1 MNDLSN
7 IKGLGP
13 KTIETLKNININ
25 NIEDLVYYY
34 PYRHEIVR
42 LNDIKEAKDKDN
54 VVIECIVDS
63 VPLTRRFRANMTS
76 LTFRAMSNK
85 KMIAVMIFNRAFLKS
100 QIRPG
105 SIVTVIGKYDALKN
119 TVIASDIKFERLQ
132 TGSIIPVYHL
142 TTGLTSKALKKYIDE
157 ALTKFDNYIDYVPD
171 YLNERYNL
179 ISKKSAV
186 NMIHNPKNEDE
197 VKKALIKLK
206 YEELFQFMFKI
217 NYLKEVNKESKI
229 GYLRNVDPE
238 DVNEFIRS
246 LPFELTA
253 DQDTAIEEIYK
264 DMTSSKRMNRML
276 QGDVGSGKT
285 IVSVIAA
292 YINYLGKYQTA
303 LMAPT
308 EVLAYQH
315 YESIKNILAGTN
327 IRVDIL
333 SGSMKKKEKDEVVEK
348 LKDGKIDFIIGTH
361 ALLSDNVVFKNLGLV
376 ITDEQHRFGVNQR
389 ASLKNKGLL
398 PDVLY
403 MSATP
408 IPRTF
413 ALTIYGDMDI
423 SNIKTKP
430 KGRKEIKT
438 IIKSEKELVQV
449 YDMMKREIDNHH
461 QVYIVSP
468 LIEDSEVIDLT
479 TVNEIK
485 RNIELYF
492 NKTVKSAI
500 LHGKLS
506 KTDKDKIM
514 DDFKNGKIDVLIST
528 TVIEVGIDVK
538 NATMMIIYDAER
550 FGLATLHQLRGRVG
564 RNEYDCTCILIG
576 DESCE
581 RLKVLCESNDGFY
594 ITEKDYEMRGEGD
607 LFGVKQSGDM
617 SFKIANLHEDMKI
630 LLQARDDSKEF
641 FNQNKDNNFENYKE
655 YAKIINELTKLD
667 YIKGVIRTGKST

>member
-25 NIEDLVYYY
+25 NMEDLVYYY

-100 QIRPG
+100 QIKPG

-217 NYLKEVNKESKI
+217 NYLKEVKKESKI

-449 YDMMKREIDNHH
+449 YDMMKNEIDNHH

-630 LLQARDDSKEF
+630 LLQARDDSKDF

-667 YIKGVIRTGKST
+667 

>member
-25 NIEDLVYYY
+25 NMEDLVYYY

-105 SIVTVIGKYDALKN
+105 NIVTVIGKYDALKN

-315 YESIKNILAGTN
+315 YESIKNILSGTN

-667 YIKGVIRTGKST
+667 

>member
-13 KTIETLKNININ
+13 KTIDTLKNININ

-63 VPLTRRFRANMTS
+63 VPLTRRFRTNMTS
-76 LTFRAMSNK
+76 LTFRAMSSK

-171 YLNERYNL
+171 YSNERYNL

-667 YIKGVIRTGKST
+667 

>member
-76 LTFRAMSNK
+76 LTFRAMSSK

-315 YESIKNILAGTN
+315 YESIKNILSGTN

-449 YDMMKREIDNHH
+449 YDMMKNEIDNHH

-667 YIKGVIRTGKST
+667 

>member
-34 PYRHEIVR
+34 PYRHEIVI

-76 LTFRAMSNK
+76 LTFRAMSSK

-100 QIRPG
+100 QIKPG

-315 YESIKNILAGTN
+315 YESIKNILSGTN

-667 YIKGVIRTGKST
+667 

>member
-76 LTFRAMSNK
+76 LTFRAMSSK

-100 QIRPG
+100 QIKPG

-506 KTDKDKIM
+506 KTDKNKIM

-667 YIKGVIRTGKST
+667 

>member
-76 LTFRAMSNK
+76 LTFRAMSSK

-100 QIRPG
+100 QIKPG

-157 ALTKFDNYIDYVPD
+157 ALTKFDNYIEYVPD

-315 YESIKNILAGTN
+315 YESIKNILSGTN

-449 YDMMKREIDNHH
+449 YDMMKNEIDNHH

-667 YIKGVIRTGKST
+667 

>member
-1 MNDLSN
+1 MNNLSA

-13 KTIETLKNININ
+13 KTIETLKNIGVNSIS
-25 NIEDLVYYY
+25 DLVEYY
-34 PYRHEIVR
+34 PYRHDLIV
-42 LNDIKEAKDKDN
+42 LDNIKECVDKQH
-54 VVIECIVDS
+54 VIIECIIDS
-63 VPLTRRFRANMTS
+63 VPLSRRFRANMTA

-85 KMIAVMIFNRAFLKS
+85 KMIAVLIFNRTFLKT
-100 QIRPG
+100 QLRPG
-105 SIVTVIGKYDALKN
+105 TTITVIGKYDALKN
-119 TVIASDIKFERLQ
+119 TVIASDIKFEKIK
-132 TGSIIPVYHL
+132 TGSIETVYHL
-142 TTGLTSKALKKYIDE
+142 TSGLTSKALKKYISE
-157 ALTKFDNYIDYVPD
+157 ALTIFDDYTDYVPE
-171 YLNERYNL
+171 YLNEKYNF
-179 ISKKSAV
+179 ISKKEAIKL
-186 NMIHNPKNEDE
+186 IHEPQNKDD
-197 VKKALIKLK
+197 VKKAQLKLK
-206 YEELFQFMFKI
+206 YEELFEFMFKI
-217 NYLKEVNKESKI
+217 NYLKELNKDNKVEYI
-229 GYLRNVDPE
+229 RNIDPE

-246 LPFELTA
+246 LPFELTP
-253 DQDTAIEEIYK
+253 DQDKAIEDIYN

-285 IVSVIAA
+285 IISIIAA
-292 YINYLGKYQTA
+292 YINHLAKYQTA

-315 YESIKNILAGTN
+315 YENIKNVLSGTN
-327 IRVDIL
+327 MRIDIL
-333 SGSMKKKEKDEVVEK
+333 VGSMKKKEKDEVIEK
-348 LKDGKIDFIIGTH
+348 LAKGKIDFLIGTH
-361 ALLSDNVVFKNLGLV
+361 ALLSENVVFKNLGLV

-389 ASLKNKGLL
+389 ASLKNKGIL
-398 PDVLY
+398 PDTLY

-438 IIKSEKELVQV
+438 IVKSEKELVDV
-449 YDMMKREIDNHH
+449 YELLKKEIDEHH
-461 QVYIVSP
+461 QAYIVSP

-485 RNIELYF
+485 RNIDLYF
-492 NKTVKSAI
+492 NKNIKSAI
-500 LHGKLS
+500 MHGKLS
-506 KTDKDKIM
+506 KADKDKIM
-514 DDFKNGKIDVLIST
+514 NDFKAGKIDVLIST

-564 RNEYDCTCILIG
+564 RNEFESTCILIG
-576 DESCE
+576 DKNNK
-581 RLKVLCESNDGFY
+581 RLQVLEESNDGFY

-617 SFKIANLHEDMKI
+617 QFKIANLHTDMKI

-641 FNQNKDNNFENYKE
+641 FDKNKDNNFENYKE
-655 YAKIINELTKLD
+655 YAKIINEMTNLD
-667 YIKGVIRTGKST
+667 

>member
-1 MNDLSN
+1 M
-7 IKGLGP
+7 
-13 KTIETLKNININ
+13 
-25 NIEDLVYYY
+25 EDLVYYY

-76 LTFRAMSNK
+76 LTFRAMSSK
-85 KMIAVMIFNRAFLKS
+85 KMIAIMIFNRAFLKS

-315 YESIKNILAGTN
+315 YESIKNILSGTN

-376 ITDEQHRFGVNQR
+376 ITDEQHSFGVNQR

-667 YIKGVIRTGKST
+667 

>member
-1 MNDLSN
+1 MNDLNN

-25 NIEDLVYYY
+25 NMEDLVYYY
-34 PYRHEIVR
+34 PYKHEIVR

-76 LTFRAMSNK
+76 LTFRAMSSK
-85 KMIAVMIFNRAFLKS
+85 KMIAIMIFNRAFLKS

-186 NMIHNPKNEDE
+186 NLIHNPKNEEE

-327 IRVDIL
+327 IRADIL

-506 KTDKDKIM
+506 KQDKDKIM

-667 YIKGVIRTGKST
+667 

>member
-63 VPLTRRFRANMTS
+63 VPLTRRFRTNMTS
-76 LTFRAMSNK
+76 LTFRAMSSK

-667 YIKGVIRTGKST
+667 

>member
-1 MNDLSN
+1 MNNLSA

-13 KTIETLKNININ
+13 KTIETLKNIGVNSIS
-25 NIEDLVYYY
+25 DLVEYY
-34 PYRHEIVR
+34 PYRHDLIV
-42 LNDIKEAKDKDN
+42 LDNIKECVDKQN
-54 VVIECIVDS
+54 VIIECIIDS
-63 VPLTRRFRANMTS
+63 VPLSRRFRANMTA

-85 KMIAVMIFNRAFLKS
+85 KMIAVLIFNRTFLKT
-100 QIRPG
+100 QLRPG
-105 SIVTVIGKYDALKN
+105 TTITVIGKYDALKN
-119 TVIASDIKFERLQ
+119 TVIASDIKFEKIK
-132 TGSIIPVYHL
+132 TGSIETVYHL
-142 TTGLTSKALKKYIDE
+142 TSGLTSKALKKYISE
-157 ALTKFDNYIDYVPD
+157 ALAIFDDYTDYIPE
-171 YLNERYNL
+171 YLNEKYNF
-179 ISKKSAV
+179 ISKKEAIKL
-186 NMIHNPKNEDE
+186 IHEPQNKDD
-197 VKKALIKLK
+197 VKKAQLKLK
-206 YEELFQFMFKI
+206 YEELFEFMFKI
-217 NYLKEVNKESKI
+217 NYLKELNKDNKVEYI
-229 GYLRNVDPE
+229 RNIDPE

-246 LPFELTA
+246 LPFELTP
-253 DQDTAIEEIYK
+253 DQDKAIEDIYN

-285 IVSVIAA
+285 IISIIAA
-292 YINYLGKYQTA
+292 YINHLAKYQTA

-315 YESIKNILAGTN
+315 YENIKNVLSGTN
-327 IRVDIL
+327 MRIDIL
-333 SGSMKKKEKDEVVEK
+333 VGSMKKKEKDEVIEK
-348 LKDGKIDFIIGTH
+348 LAKGKIDFLIGTH
-361 ALLSDNVVFKNLGLV
+361 ALLSENVVFKNLGLV

-389 ASLKNKGLL
+389 ASLKNKGIL
-398 PDVLY
+398 PDTLY

-438 IIKSEKELVQV
+438 IVKSEKELVDV
-449 YDMMKREIDNHH
+449 YELLKKEIDEHH
-461 QVYIVSP
+461 QAYIVSP

-485 RNIELYF
+485 RNIDLYF
-492 NKTVKSAI
+492 NKNIKSAI
-500 LHGKLS
+500 MHGKLS
-506 KTDKDKIM
+506 KADKDKIM
-514 DDFKNGKIDVLIST
+514 NDFKAGKIDVLIST

-564 RNEYDCTCILIG
+564 RNEFESTCILIG
-576 DESCE
+576 DKNNK
-581 RLKVLCESNDGFY
+581 RLQVLEESNDGFY

-617 SFKIANLHEDMKI
+617 QFKIANLHTDMKI

-641 FNQNKDNNFENYKE
+641 FDKNKDNNFENYKE
-655 YAKIINELTKLD
+655 YAKIINEMTNLD
-667 YIKGVIRTGKST
+667 

>member
-1 MNDLSN
+1 MNNLSA

-13 KTIETLKNININ
+13 KTIETLKNIGVNSIS
-25 NIEDLVYYY
+25 DLVEYY
-34 PYRHEIVR
+34 PYRHDLIV
-42 LNDIKEAKDKDN
+42 LDNIKECVDKQN
-54 VVIECIVDS
+54 VIIECIIDS
-63 VPLTRRFRANMTS
+63 VPLSRRFRANMTA

-85 KMIAVMIFNRAFLKS
+85 KMIVVLIFNRTFLKT
-100 QIRPG
+100 QLRPG
-105 SIVTVIGKYDALKN
+105 TTITVIGKYDALKN
-119 TVIASDIKFERLQ
+119 TVIASDIKFEKIK
-132 TGSIIPVYHL
+132 TGSIETVYHL
-142 TTGLTSKALKKYIDE
+142 TSGLTSKALKKYISE
-157 ALTKFDNYIDYVPD
+157 ALTIFDDYTDYVPE
-171 YLNERYNL
+171 YLNEKYNF
-179 ISKKSAV
+179 ISKKEAIKL
-186 NMIHNPKNEDE
+186 IHEPQNKDD
-197 VKKALIKLK
+197 VKKAQLKLK
-206 YEELFQFMFKI
+206 YEELFEFMFKI
-217 NYLKEVNKESKI
+217 NYLKELNKDNKVEYI
-229 GYLRNVDPE
+229 RNIDPE

-246 LPFELTA
+246 LPFELTP
-253 DQDTAIEEIYK
+253 DQDKAIEDIYN

-285 IVSVIAA
+285 IISIIAA
-292 YINYLGKYQTA
+292 YINHLAKYQTA

-315 YESIKNILAGTN
+315 YENIKNVLSGTN
-327 IRVDIL
+327 MRIDIL
-333 SGSMKKKEKDEVVEK
+333 VGSMKKKEKDEIVEK
-348 LKDGKIDFIIGTH
+348 LAKGKIDFLIGTH
-361 ALLSDNVVFKNLGLV
+361 ALLSENVVFKNLGLV

-389 ASLKNKGLL
+389 ASLKNKGIL
-398 PDVLY
+398 PDTLY

-438 IIKSEKELVQV
+438 IVKSEKELVDV
-449 YDMMKREIDNHH
+449 YELLKKEIDEHH
-461 QVYIVSP
+461 QAYIVSP

-485 RNIELYF
+485 RNIDLYF
-492 NKTVKSAI
+492 NKNIKSAI
-500 LHGKLS
+500 MHGKLS
-506 KTDKDKIM
+506 KADKDKIM
-514 DDFKNGKIDVLIST
+514 NDFKAGKIDVLIST

-564 RNEYDCTCILIG
+564 RNEFESTCILIG
-576 DESCE
+576 DKNNK
-581 RLKVLCESNDGFY
+581 RLQVLEESNDGFY

-617 SFKIANLHEDMKI
+617 QFKIANLHTDMKI

-641 FNQNKDNNFENYKE
+641 FDKNKDNNFENYKE
-655 YAKIINELTKLD
+655 YAKIINEMTNLD
-667 YIKGVIRTGKST
+667 

>member
-238 DVNEFIRS
+238 DVNKFIRS

-315 YESIKNILAGTN
+315 YESIKNILSGTN

-449 YDMMKREIDNHH
+449 YDMMKNEIDNHH

-667 YIKGVIRTGKST
+667 